1 MWTGDARVVRV
12 ARVVTDLCG
21 GSLADRRVIDL
32 ACDEGNFS
40 TELGARGAA
49 GVIGIEGRA
58 RQAVA
63 RERAERRGVTNVR
76 FEQGDVRHVTSTTH
90 GSFDIVLCLGILYHL
105 DTPDVFEFARNLV
118 GLTKPGGFALI
129 ETNIG
134 LSRPRREPF
143 GDRTYW
149 GKSYPEDLTQVG
161 ASLDNL
167 QSFWPTRPSL
177 FNLLQ
182 HVGFT
187 SVLQVAMPVI
197 PVVDQMVDH
206 LLLAAFKGAAA
217 DFDPPQPE
225 VWPERVVAGA
235 HPTQGARWR
244 LLERG
249 RALTGRSRM
258 AAIFQPPQ
266 D

>member
-12 ARVVTDLCG
+12 ARLVTDLCG
-21 GSLADRRVIDL
+21 GSLAGRRVIDL

-40 TELGARGAA
+40 TELAARGAA
-49 GVIGIEGRA
+49 EVIGVEGRA

-63 RERAERRGVTNVR
+63 RERAQSRGVRNVR

-90 GSFDIVLCLGILYHL
+90 GSFDVVLCLGILYHL
-105 DTPDVFEFARNLV
+105 DTPDVFEFTRNLV
-118 GLTKPGGFALI
+118 GLTKPGGFTVI
-129 ETNIG
+129 ETNVG
-134 LSRPRREPF
+134 LSRPRRESF
-143 GDRTYW
+143 DACTYW
-149 GKSYPEDLTQVG
+149 GKSYPEDLAQVG

-167 QSFWPTRPSL
+167 QSFWPTRTSL

-206 LLLAAFKGAAA
+206 LLLAAFAGSPA
-217 DFDPPQPE
+217 DFDPAEPE
-225 VWPERVVAGA
+225 TWPERVRPGA
-235 HPTQGARWR
+235 HPTQGVRWR
-244 LLERG
+244 LLER
-249 RALTGRSRM
+249 RRTLTGRSRM

>member
-21 GSLADRRVIDL
+21 GSLAGRRVIDL

-40 TELGARGAA
+40 TELAARGAA
-49 GVIGIEGRA
+49 EVIGVEGRA
-58 RQAVA
+58 RQAIA
-63 RERAERRGVTNVR
+63 RERAERRGVVNVR

-90 GSFDIVLCLGILYHL
+90 GSFDVVLCLGILYHL
-105 DTPDVFEFARNLV
+105 DTPDVFEFARNVV

-129 ETNIG
+129 ETNVG
-134 LSRPRREPF
+134 LTRPRRETF
-143 GDRTYW
+143 DARTYW
-149 GKSYPEDLTQVG
+149 GKSYPEDLARVG

-167 QSFWPTRPSL
+167 QSFWPTRTSL

-187 SVLQVAMPVI
+187 SVLQVTMPVI

-206 LLLAAFKGAAA
+206 LLLAAVKGAPAE
-217 DFDPPQPE
+217 FDAREAE
-225 VWPERVVAGA
+225 VWPERLTPGA

-249 RALTGRSRM
+249 RALTGRGRM
-258 AAIFQPPQ
+258 AAIFQPPR